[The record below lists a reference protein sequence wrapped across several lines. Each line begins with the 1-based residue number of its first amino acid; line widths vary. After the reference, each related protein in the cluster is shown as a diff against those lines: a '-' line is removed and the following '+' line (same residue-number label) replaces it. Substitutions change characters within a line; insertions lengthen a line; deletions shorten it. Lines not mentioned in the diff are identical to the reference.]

1 MLLLML
7 QPLQAQDNVIV
18 NASDTSLAVVDSS
31 QLHTV
36 SRATW
41 LSTALPG
48 AGQFYNGAYWKMP
61 LVYGGLGACIYFA
74 VDNHQRYRRYLDAFF
89 LRIDST
95 ATQSDQY
102 VGIYSERELI
112 ELQNIYRDWRDL
124 SIILGAMVWAL
135 NIIDA
140 HVDAH
145 LYYYNVNDDISYRVE
160 PNFFYVN
167 NLPAIGFRLKV
178 TVP

>member
-1 MLLLML
+1 ML
-7 QPLQAQDNVIV
+7 QPILAQDDVLV
-18 NASDTSLAVVDSS
+18 STSDTISAAADTS

-36 SRATW
+36 RRATL

-61 LVYGGLGACIYFA
+61 LVYGGLGACIYYA

-89 LRIDST
+89 LRIDSN

-124 SIILGAMVWAL
+124 SIIIGALVWAL

-145 LYYYNVNDDISYRVE
+145 LYYYNVSDDISYRIE
-160 PNFFYVN
+160 PNLFYVN
-167 NLPAIGFRLKV
+167 NLPAIGLRLKL
-178 TVP
+178 TLP

>member
-1 MLLLML
+1 ML
-7 QPLQAQDNVIV
+7 QPLLAQDDVLVSTIDSV
-18 NASDTSLAVVDSS
+18 STAADTS

-36 SRATW
+36 RRATL
-41 LSTALPG
+41 LSTAFPG

-61 LVYGGLGACIYFA
+61 LVYGGIGACIYFA

-89 LRIDST
+89 IRIDSNS
-95 ATQSDQY
+95 TQSDQY

-112 ELQNIYRDWRDL
+112 ELQNIFRDWRDL
-124 SIILGAMVWAL
+124 SIIFGALVWAL

-145 LYYYNVNDDISYRVE
+145 LYYYNVSDDISYKIE
-160 PNFFYVN
+160 PNLFYVN
-167 NLPAIGFRLKV
+167 NFPAIGLRLKL
-178 TVP
+178 TLP